1 MAHPTSYTTFVGNV
15 AALSVTGV
23 SRAYTE
29 PPTRIATADMP
40 LSFPRLPSGDHAP
53 LTAGGFQGGWP
64 TLRCEL
70 VVVIHAIMA
79 ETDDVKFSDTL
90 TVMDNIS
97 VALRSASLASG
108 PIRWSLR
115 TDVITLDSG
124 FYHAVITDIETT
136 G

>member
-1 MAHPTSYTTFVGNV
+1 MAHPTSYTDFIGNV
-15 AALSVTGV
+15 AALSVTGI

-29 PPTRIATADMP
+29 PPSRIASADMP
-40 LSFPRLPSGDHAP
+40 LSFPRLPSGDHGP

-70 VVVIHAIMA
+70 VVLVHALML

-90 TVMDNIS
+90 TVMDNI
-97 VALRSASLASG
+97 ATAMRSADLASG
-108 PIRWSLR
+108 PVRWSIR
-115 TDVITLDSG
+115 TELVTLESG